1 LRKRSDAIIIDR
13 LPPDLCDKIVFIVRQ
28 SSNFRLLL
36 YYSRGVYSFD
46 LNIIRGLSS
55 FRLPFFV
62 TFHCLCAPGGRFY
75 YVILYFITIVINNEV
90 VLAPKLCALSVLD
103 TWLGGVAK
111 TFRKKLPPPTPTRPC
126 TQNLRIMFEL
136 TKRSIYFRPFYSCFQ
151 SGVLDLQRTGFV
163 ISHPT
168 LTGDIPNNNLYWK
181 PVSLWVVHSDTNNA
195 SNGVL

>member
-1 LRKRSDAIIIDR
+1 MRKRSDDILIDR
-13 LPPDLCDKIVFIVRQ
+13 LPPDLCNKIVFIVRQ
-28 SSNFRLLL
+28 SSNFRLL
-36 YYSRGVYSFD
+36 Y
-46 LNIIRGLSS
+46 IIVSVFIVSTLTLLGDS
-55 FRLPFFV
+55 RLPFFV

-90 VLAPKLCALSVLD
+90 VLAPKLCVPTVLD

-136 TKRSIYFRPFYSCFQ
+136 TKRSIYFCPFYSSIQ
-151 SGVLDLQRTGFV
+151 SRVLDLQRTGFV